1 MAKQF
6 TFELPLLSGL
16 HARPASHLADE
27 AKKFSS
33 LCTLT
38 NLRNGA
44 VAEMESVLS
53 LIAADVRL
61 NDKCSVQV
69 RGADEEAASAA
80 LHSFIQHDLPAHD
93 APLPDVLKDARTPQ
107 LPRALRSAQVHVT
120 YGQTASRGIGQG
132 KALIVNSVELVPEQI
147 TEKPGQPAVEEQRIR
162 DAFAKVRNRIRAK
175 LLERLSA
182 TEIGILQA
190 HLAMLDDAALSARML
205 ENVANEKSGANAIM
219 EAGRFFGDLLS
230 RSENPVLRERAIDIH
245 GLCLELM
252 EAISGKKTAQPIT
265 LKEPSIV
272 IAVNLLPQQLLSV
285 DHNFIRGLV
294 LEAAGATSHT
304 VILAR
309 SLGVPTLLLVPSAR
323 TREREPY
330 NLKRTGR
337 ANAPET
343 NLEGVAQ
350 TSFEGTRPQ
359 MGRSDQLET
368 PVLAAEDSATHTSG
382 FEPLTTGTPVII
394 DANRGLLLINPSPQV
409 QKFYERELKTQERR
423 KSALARDAAR
433 TQAGEKPPMKI
444 AANIAS
450 AAEAEAA
457 FAGGADAVGVFRTE
471 MLFLSRAQALTENE
485 QFEIYAQAV
494 RAAGDKPVVIRTL
507 DIGGDKPL
515 PFLKIS
521 TEENPFLG
529 YRGVRIYPEHRE
541 LLQTQLRAIFRAS
554 ALGHVELLIP
564 MVSTLEEVLWFR
576 QEAAAAQKNLEARE
590 ILLGIMV
597 EVPSAVFLLD
607 QLCPEVDFLSIGTND
622 LSQYFFAADR
632 GNARVA
638 GLANARHPAF
648 LRLLEQI
655 VSAAR
660 KYKKPVT
667 VCGDMAADPRNLP
680 LLLGLGLDEISIP
693 VSDIATIRERTLR
706 LSIPDC
712 QKLLSQALA
721 CRTAEE
727 VERLLDHELVTNQS
741 LFDCELVLIRDQV
754 ENKEAA
760 IREMVDALY
769 IAGRTDDPDR
779 LEDALWTREGAYS
792 TGMGHGFAVPH
803 CKSDAISAGSIAV
816 LKLEKPVEWGSVDS
830 APVQI
835 VILLAA
841 RESDSGAEHL
851 KVFSRLAR
859 NLMDEA
865 FRERLLSSENEDAV
879 LGVLHSI
886 T

>member
-16 HARPASHLADE
+16 HARPASRLAEE

-44 VAEMESVLS
+44 VAEMKSVLS

-93 APLPDVLKDARTPQ
+93 APLPDVLKDARTSQ
-107 LPRALRSAQVHVT
+107 LPRALRSAQVHVK

-132 KALIVNSVELVPEQI
+132 KALIVNSVELVAEQI

-190 HLAMLDDAALSARML
+190 HLAMLDDAALSTRML
-205 ENVANEKSGANAIM
+205 DNVANGKSGANAIM
-219 EAGRFFGDLLS
+219 EAGRFFGDLLN

-272 IAVNLLPQQLLSV
+272 IAENLLPQQLLAA
-285 DHNFIRGLV
+285 DRNLIRGLV

-309 SLGVPTLLLVPSAR
+309 SLGIPSLVSSPR
-323 TREREPY
+323 QRERDPY
-330 NLKRTGR
+330 DLEGTGR
-337 ANAPET
+337 TNAP
-343 NLEGVAQ
+343 
-350 TSFEGTRPQ
+350 TSQ
-359 MGRSDQLET
+359 
-368 PVLAAEDSATHTSG
+368 
-382 FEPLTTGTPVII
+382 PLTTGTPVIV
-394 DANRGLLLINPSPQV
+394 DANRGLLLIDPSPQV

-423 KSALARDAAR
+423 KSALARAAAR
-433 TQAGEKPPMKI
+433 TQAGEKPPMRI
-444 AANIAS
+444 AGNIAS

-576 QEAAAAQKNLEARE
+576 QEAAAAQKNLEARQ
-590 ILLGIMV
+590 IPLGIMV

-648 LRLLEQI
+648 LRLLDQI

-816 LKLEKPVEWGSVDS
+816 LKLEKPVEWGSVDG

-841 RESDSGAEHL
+841 RESDSGTEHL

-879 LGVLHSI
+879 LRVLHSI